1 MEVVQ
6 TARMVLS
13 RVTADDLIAVHEIH
27 SDPRT
32 SVHNP
37 AGPSPDLES
46 SRAMLDLW
54 LADWAER
61 GLGYW
66 AARQTGESRVI
77 GFGGLRR
84 AIVERDEVLNL
95 YYRFRPSAWGHGYA
109 LELAQAAL
117 HVGEG
122 LGRTVVA
129 VIGDA
134 NERSR
139 KVAERAGMRKDRSIP
154 YGGVPSGVYVARPY
168 PALPGRARTM

>member
-13 RVTADDLIAVHEIH
+13 RVTADDLLAVHEIH

-32 SVHNP
+32 NVYNP
-37 AGPSPDLES
+37 TGPSPDLEA

-54 LADWAER
+54 LADWDER

-66 AARQTGESRVI
+66 AARPRREAGVL

-84 AIVERDEVLNL
+84 AILDQGEVLNL

-109 LELAQAAL
+109 LELAKAAL
-117 HVGEG
+117 HVGQG
-122 LGRTVVA
+122 LGTIVA
-129 VIGDA
+129 VISDV
-134 NERSR
+134 NEPSR
-139 KVAERAGMRKDRSIP
+139 RVAERAGMRKDRTIP
-154 YGGVPSGVYVARPY
+154 YGGVPSDVYV
-168 PALPGRARTM
+168 G